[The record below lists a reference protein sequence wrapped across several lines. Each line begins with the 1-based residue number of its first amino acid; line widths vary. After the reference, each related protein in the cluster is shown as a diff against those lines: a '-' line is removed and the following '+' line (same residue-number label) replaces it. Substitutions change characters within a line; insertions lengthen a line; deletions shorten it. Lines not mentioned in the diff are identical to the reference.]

1 MKKAAKR
8 KKKKNSYIIPLFW
21 VGFAAVIILLFIVN
35 LPLIRRTIG
44 ATDLGERITGLP
56 PIIDESTAAEEPAD
70 QIAPVMSEEDYPSL
84 EDALAHLNDAM
95 TSTEN
100 QSIESTA
107 SDDSVAEAGAW
118 ERSVYFMR
126 VDSDGILVRTQ
137 ETRQVQNSSSPL
149 LDTINTLLGGTTE
162 TEEARGVTTLIP
174 EGTVLINAAM
184 RGGTAVLNFNEN
196 FMFNSYGAEGYLAQ
210 LRQIIWTATEF
221 PGVRNV
227 QFLVEGQRID
237 FLGDNIRLDQPISR
251 EDLGRL

>member
-56 PIIDESTAAEEPAD
+56 PVIDENTAAEEPVD

-95 TSTEN
+95 TNTEN
-100 QSIESTA
+100 QSAGAAAET
-107 SDDSVAEAGAW
+107 DSVAKAGAW

-137 ETRQVQNSSSPL
+137 ETRQVQNSPSPL

-162 TEEARGVTTLIP
+162 AEAARGVTTLIP

-237 FLGDNIRLDQPISR
+237 FLGDNIQLDQPISR

>member
-8 KKKKNSYIIPLFW
+8 KKNKNSYIIPLFW
-21 VGFAAVIILLFIVN
+21 VGFAAVIVLLFIVN

-56 PIIDESTAAEEPAD
+56 PIDESAAEEEPAAP
-70 QIAPVMSEEDYPSL
+70 IAPIISEEDYPSL
-84 EDALAHLNDAM
+84 EDALVHLNDAM
-95 TSTEN
+95 TNTEN
-100 QSIESTA
+100 QSAENAAGS
-107 SDDSVAEAGAW
+107 DSVAEAGAW
-118 ERSVYFMR
+118 ERLVYFMR
-126 VDSDGILVRTQ
+126 VDADGVLVRTQ
-137 ETRQVQNSSSPL
+137 ESRQVQNSSSPL
-149 LDTINTLLGGTTE
+149 LDTVKMLLDGTTE
-162 TEEARGVTTLIP
+162 AEEARGVTTLIP

-184 RGGTAVLNFNEN
+184 RGSTAVLNFNEN

-210 LRQIIWTATEF
+210 LRQIIWTVTEF

-227 QFLVEGQRID
+227 QFLVEGQRIE